1 MDLRNLSYDV
11 SLICS
16 DLKKKLSEAGLWKTF
31 HKVDAVTEALGW
43 EIAEKIGKENRDG

>member
-1 MDLRNLSYDV
+1 MNLCDLSYDV

-16 DLKKKLSEAGLWKTF
+16 DLKKRLSEAGLWKTF

-43 EIAEKIGKENRDG
+43 EIAKKLSVNKED